1 MRLLLIFVDGI
12 GLGKNNK
19 DNPFCY
25 SGTQGLSHL
34 LEGCLFTE
42 ESANFDGSRASLS
55 SLDAS
60 LGVPGLPQ
68 SATGQATLFTGVNA
82 PVFVGRHVNGLPG
95 SRLRRLIALK
105 SVFKQLKN
113 RHYRAVF
120 ANAYRPRFFD
130 FLRRGLPGNRYSCST
145 LSAFYGNLS
154 FYGLE
159 DVKSGKT
166 IYMDIT
172 GEILRKMNYDLPLI
186 SPEEGA
192 KRLVKLSRGYDFCLF
207 EYFLSDLVG
216 HLGDR
221 CEAEHVVGILDRF
234 ISTVGFL
241 LDSRQEMLIVTSDH
255 GNLEDLSI
263 RGHTLN
269 NVPALLVGDR
279 ALRKHVVP
287 RLHDLTDLLPA
298 IMHILKINPEC

>member
-1 MRLLLIFVDGI
+1 MRLLLFFVDGI
-12 GLGKNNK
+12 GLGQNNE
-19 DNPFCY
+19 DNPFYY
-25 SGTQGLSHL
+25 SCTPGLGYL
-34 LEGCLFTE
+34 LEGGLFTE
-42 ESANFDGSRASLS
+42 ESTNFEGRRASLL

-68 SATGQATLFTGVNA
+68 SATGQAALFTGINA
-82 PVFVGRHVNGLPG
+82 PAFAGKHINGLPG

-105 SVFKQLKN
+105 SVFKQLTN
-113 RHYRAVF
+113 RHYRSVF

-130 FLRRGLPGNRYSCST
+130 SLRRGLPGNRYSCST

-166 IYMDIT
+166 LYMDIT
-172 GEILRKMNYDLPLI
+172 GEVLKKMNYDLPLI

-192 KRLVKLSRGYDFCLF
+192 KRLVKLSRGFDFCLF

-221 CEAEHVVGILDRF
+221 CEAENVVSILDRF
-234 ISTVGFL
+234 IFTLGSL
-241 LDSRQEMLIVTSDH
+241 IDPRKEMLIVTSDH
-255 GNLEDLSI
+255 GNLENLSI
-263 RGHTLN
+263 HGHTLN
-269 NVPALLVGDR
+269 RVPALLVGDR
-279 ALRKHVVP
+279 ALRKQVVP

-298 IMHILKINPEC
+298 FMYILKVNPA